1 MKNSR
6 RGFRVPFRA
15 MTDLL
20 AYSII
25 KLAVNVQ
32 RLGSKKHWQTMYL
45 SSIKLIPN
53 ATDDLRHIHVSQL
66 RWFISWTDASSTV
79 VPNAVLQIHLVRDS
93 VLQELYCCMCFSS
106 KKVTRSLCPVK
117 AVSYACSDFSSNK
130 HMFYYRNKHPIKS
143 YDFLVLKYIHSLKY
157 TITST

>member
-1 MKNSR
+1 MTPHRSEHRVEEMKNSR

-79 VPNAVLQIHLVRDS
+79 VPNAVLQIHLVYRS
-93 VLQELYCCMCFSS
+93 FTVACAFHLKRLRGLCVLSRLYRTPVPTLAVINTCF
-106 KKVTRSLCPVK
+106 TTATNTL
-117 AVSYACSDFSSNK
+117 
-130 HMFYYRNKHPIKS
+130 
-143 YDFLVLKYIHSLKY
+143 
-157 TITST
+157 